1 MESIYEISAAE
12 KVNAQNESTQNE
24 NGQNENKQGD
34 NPVEN
39 AYGEE
44 RKNVA
49 WENRVKE
56 PSKGIMHGLKI
67 GVAVC
72 GSFCT
77 FKKAFEAAAELKK
90 MGADIIPVMSFNAAS
105 ISSRFGTAEE
115 NLAAFENIAG
125 RKAILTIEDAEP
137 IGPKKMTDIMLLPN
151 CTGNTLAKLAMS
163 ITDTPVTMAV
173 KSHLRGNRPVV
184 INAATNDALS
194 GSAKN
199 IGALMNLRNYYFV
212 PLRQD
217 DFAKK
222 PTSVVG
228 DFSLIPDTII
238 YALSGRQ
245 IQPVLREL

>member
-1 MESIYEISAAE
+1 MKSIYEIAAAE
-12 KVNAQNESTQNE
+12 KAKAQNENTQNE
-24 NGQNENKQGD
+24 NEQNENEQRD
-34 NPVEN
+34 NSDEN
-39 AYGEE
+39 AYREE
-44 RKNVA
+44 GKNGA
-49 WENRVKE
+49 WENRLKE

-77 FKKAFEAAAELKK
+77 FKKAFEAASELKK
-90 MGADIIPVMSFNAAS
+90 MGAEIIPVMSFNAAS

-115 NLAAFENIAG
+115 NLAVFENIAG

-184 INAATNDALS
+184 INVATNDALS

-217 DFAKK
+217 DFSKK

-228 DFSLIPDTII
+228 DFSLMPDTII

-245 IQPVLREL
+245 TQPVLY

>member
-1 MESIYEISAAE
+1 MKSIYEIAAAE
-12 KVNAQNESTQNE
+12 KAKAQNENTQNE
-24 NGQNENKQGD
+24 NEQNENEQRD
-34 NPVEN
+34 NSDEN
-39 AYGEE
+39 AYREE
-44 RKNVA
+44 GKNGA
-49 WENRVKE
+49 WENRLKE

-77 FKKAFEAAAELKK
+77 FKKAFEAASELKK
-90 MGADIIPVMSFNAAS
+90 MGAEIIPVMSFNAAS

-115 NLAAFENIAG
+115 NLAVFENIAG

-184 INAATNDALS
+184 INVATNDALS

-217 DFAKK
+217 DFSKK

-245 IQPVLREL
+245 TQPVLY